1 MQMYQG
7 VSQGLVLGPVSVS
20 VCRGA
25 KNDEIENMLITFS
38 DELRVDVT
46 ASTLEVGTRIRRN

>member
-1 MQMYQG
+1 MYQG
-7 VSQGLVLGPVSVS
+7 VLQGFVLGPVS

-38 DELRVDVT
+38 DELKVDVA
-46 ASTLEVGTRIRRN
+46 ASTLEIGI

>member
-1 MQMYQG
+1 MYQG
-7 VSQGLVLGPVSVS
+7 VSQGLVLGPVS